1 MVPYPAGIRN
11 SEFAREPE
19 HFTYKWQ
26 APEMLGLDDSHVA
39 HQIFAS
45 EARLIANL
53 ERHDKGKLTMYN
65 PLVYACE
72 PHCAYVC
79 KYGNAEKPIL
89 FVGMSATPYGMAQ
102 NGVPFGNTKH
112 RVQSTT
118 NQNSLFRSRDWLSA
132 NHGPVFTDSVGS

>member
-1 MVPYPAGIRN
+1 
-11 SEFAREPE
+11 
-19 HFTYKWQ
+19 
-26 APEMLGLDDSHVA
+26 
-39 HQIFAS
+39 
-45 EARLIANL
+45 
-53 ERHDKGKLTMYN
+53 MYN

-112 RVQSTT
+112 VKEYLNVPPLEIR
-118 NQNSLFRSRDWLSA
+118 
-132 NHGPVFTDSVGS
+132 